1 VKLLLSTLAV
11 ALTPLTVSAEDVT
24 IPVWEGDATVAKA
37 PASVVAFD
45 LAAIDTLSALGVSL
59 DGVPDFRAPA
69 FLEGAMGD
77 VATMGSLF
85 EPDLEKL
92 AILGPDLIVAG
103 GRSQEAVGAMSEVAP
118 TIDMT
123 IWGAGLIDQS
133 KARTSAYGAIF
144 GKEAEAD
151 AINAALDDKI
161 AAVKAADNGKGAG
174 LIVMANGGKLS
185 AYGDD
190 SRFGWLHTTTG
201 LPAAFAEIDPETHG
215 EAISFE
221 FIADVNP
228 DWILVID
235 RLAAIG
241 RDGEAAAVTMDNPLV
256 AGTTAGQNGQI
267 IYLDSAPLYLAA
279 GGANAMQIVL
289 DQFVEAFGS

>member
-1 VKLLLSTLAV
+1 LAATLA
-11 ALTPLTVSAEDVT
+11 PLTVSAEDIT
-24 IPVWEGDATVAKA
+24 IPVWEGEATVAKA

-45 LAAIDTLSALGVSL
+45 LAAIDTLGALGVTL
-59 DGVPDFRAPA
+59 DGVPDFKAPA
-69 FLEGAMGD
+69 FLEGAMGG

-92 AILGPDLIVAG
+92 AVLGPDLIVAG

-123 IWGAGLIDQS
+123 IWGEGLIDQS

-161 AAVKAADNGKGAG
+161 AAVQAAVDGKGAG